1 MTRLVA
7 PDYVFLNGR
16 LQTGLVAE
24 IGQHGI
30 TRLRPRKSDETP
42 DLTPHVLMPACIDLQ
57 VNGAGGVMLN
67 SETSAKGIAHI
78 ISTLRKLGTAWVLP
92 TLITCEPER
101 IIQAAHAAVECKGMD
116 GFFGLHIEGPHLNP
130 ARKGTHRVEFI
141 RPMDASTLEALK
153 ILRKA
158 DVPVMLTLAPEMVP
172 SDTIREI
179 ADMGVVVSAGHT
191 NGTTEQARAGLEAGI
206 SCFTH
211 LYNAMPPMTSREPGV
226 VGTAIGSDAFVGI
239 IVDGHHVTWEM
250 VGVAWRARPK
260 RDRMFLVSDA
270 MSTIGGPDHFELYGE
285 RIEVRDGAL
294 VNAAGS
300 LAGAHIDMV
309 GCLANLVQHVGAP
322 LEEAIRAA
330 CVVPADV
337 MGVASPNLGAG
348 TPLPEVLALD
358 NNLQRIS
365 L

>member
-7 PDYVFLNGR
+7 PDYVFLNGQ

-24 IGQHGI
+24 VGNAAIHS
-30 TRLRPRKSDETP
+30 LRPRKSNETP
-42 DLTPHVLMPACIDLQ
+42 DLTPHILMPTCIDLQ

-67 SETSAKGIAHI
+67 SDTSAKSIEHI
-78 ISTLRKLGTAWVLP
+78 ISTLRKRGTGWVLP

-101 IIQAAHAAVECKGMD
+101 IIQAAHAAVECRGMD

-172 SDTIREI
+172 GDTIRQI
-179 ADMGVVVSAGHT
+179 VDMGVVVSAGHT
-191 NGTTEQARAGLEAGI
+191 NGTTAEAKAGLDAGI

-250 VGVAWRARPK
+250 VGIAWRARPK

-285 RIEVRDGAL
+285 QIEVRDGAL

-309 GCLANLVQHVGAP
+309 GCLANLVQQVGVP

-337 MGVASPNLGAG
+337 MGRAAPNLAPGM
-348 TPLPEVLALD
+348 PLPEVLALD
-358 NNLQRIS
+358 KGLRRIS

>member
-1 MTRLVA
+1 MSRLAA

-16 LQTGLVAE
+16 LQTGIVAE
-24 IGQHGI
+24 INSSGI
-30 TRLRPRKSDETP
+30 NRLRPRKSDETP
-42 DLTPHVLMPACIDLQ
+42 DLTPYVLMPACIDLQ

-67 SETSAKGIAHI
+67 SDTSANGIEHI
-78 ISTLRKLGTAWVLP
+78 VSTLRKLGTGWVMP

-101 IIQAAHAAVECKGMD
+101 IIKAANAAVECKGMD

-130 ARKGTHRVEFI
+130 ARKGTHRAEYI
-141 RPMDASTLEALK
+141 RPMDETTLEALT

-158 DVPVMLTLAPEMVP
+158 NVPVMLTLAPEMV
-172 SDTIREI
+172 TENIIRRI
-179 ADMGVVVSAGHT
+179 ADMGVIVSAGHT
-191 NGTTEQARAGLEAGI
+191 NGTAKQTQAGLQAGI

-226 VGTAIGSDAFVGI
+226 VGTAIGSDAFAGI

-250 VGVAWRARPK
+250 VSIAWRARPK

-270 MSTIGGPDHFELYGE
+270 MSTIGGPDYFELYGE

-300 LAGAHIDMV
+300 LAGAHINMV
-309 GCLANLVQHVGAP
+309 GCLANLVQHVGVP

-330 CVVPADV
+330 CIVPADV
-337 MGVASPNLGAG
+337 MGKSAPNLNAR
-348 TPLPEVLALD
+348 TPLAEVLALD
-358 NNLQRIS
+358 HNLRPIA

>member
-7 PDYVFLNGR
+7 PDYVFLNGQ

-24 IGQHGI
+24 VGNAAIH
-30 TRLRPRKSDETP
+30 RLRPRKSNETP
-42 DLTPHVLMPACIDLQ
+42 DLTPHILMPACIDLQ

-67 SETSAKGIAHI
+67 SDTSAKSIGHI
-78 ISTLRKLGTAWVLP
+78 ISTLRKRGTGWVLP

-130 ARKGTHRVEFI
+130 VRKGTHRVEFI

-172 SDTIREI
+172 SNTIRQI
-179 ADMGVVVSAGHT
+179 VDMGVVVSAGHT
-191 NGTTEQARAGLEAGI
+191 NGTTAEAKAGLDAGI

-239 IVDGHHVTWEM
+239 IVDGHHVAWEM
-250 VGVAWRARPK
+250 VGIAWRARPK
-260 RDRMFLVSDA
+260 RDHMFLVSDA
-270 MSTIGGPDHFELYGE
+270 MSTIGD
-285 RIEVRDGAL
+285 RIISSFTANKSKCVTAHSSMPPVL
-294 VNAAGS
+294 LQVHIS
-300 LAGAHIDMV
+300 IWLAVLPIWFNRSACH
-309 GCLANLVQHVGAP
+309 
-322 LEEAIRAA
+322 EEAIRAA
-330 CVVPADV
+330 CIVPADV
-337 MGVASPNLGAG
+337 MGRAAPNLAPGM
-348 TPLPEVLALD
+348 PLPEVLALD
-358 NNLQRIS
+358 KDLRRIS